1 MEFNETEISLKLF
14 SSESLSAVTL
24 GGGTVVIT
32 KSGDSTTITS
42 GDSSANVD
50 ITEISTADGV
60 IFAID
65 TVLTGEWGDQIFAT
79 HLILIFLEI
88 IEWSVEWSVTPAAS
102 PAPTDSVSPSP
113 TDSVSSSSGGE
124 NTNTSPTK

>member
-1 MEFNETEISLKLF
+1 MKLKYLKLF
-14 SSESLSAVTL
+14 SSGSLSVVTL

-42 GDSSANVD
+42 GDSSAKVD

-65 TVLTGEWGDQIFAT
+65 TVLTGESTLSLYKIYRIDFI
-79 HLILIFLEI
+79 HLFCR
-88 IEWSVEWSVTPAAS
+88 
-102 PAPTDSVSPSP
+102 
-113 TDSVSSSSGGE
+113 
-124 NTNTSPTK
+124 

>member
-1 MEFNETEISLKLF
+1 MLQSN
-14 SSESLSAVTL
+14 
-24 GGGTVVIT
+24 
-32 KSGDSTTITS
+32 GDSTTLTA
-42 GDSSANVD
+42 GASSAKVD
-50 ITEISTADGV
+50 IIEISTADGV

-88 IEWSVEWSVTPAAS
+88 IEWSAEWSVTPAAS

-124 NTNTSPTK
+124 NTNTFPTK

>member
-1 MEFNETEISLKLF
+1 MKLKYLKLF
-14 SSESLSAVTL
+14 SSESFSLVTLGL

-42 GDSSANVD
+42 GDSSAKVD

-65 TVLTGEWGDQIFAT
+65 TVLTGESTPWLTSDPHCTFTFYPFIIQIN
-79 HLILIFLEI
+79 LK
-88 IEWSVEWSVTPAAS
+88 VEDHQLHQKV
-102 PAPTDSVSPSP
+102 V
-113 TDSVSSSSGGE
+113 VYQQCQE
-124 NTNTSPTK
+124 